1 MTRGRES
8 NTVYVA
14 LDNPDDTHTPPQE
27 GDVNARTV
35 LYGILQRSGAELSAH
50 QTITAEQD
58 QWSSI
63 AQLAA
68 EYETIAAD
76 AQHDRW
82 VDLIGSCG
90 LIDDGAAQLLLSDSF
105 GPLTAEFRRAE
116 ANGYDL
122 ATLLPKLVANRGLA
136 DAVDVG
142 AVLIS
147 RLHHGTAQP
156 RRFGRRR
163 VKIGRASWR
172 GRVGQYGEIRG
183 VGGSLKKKN

>member
-82 VDLIGSCG
+82 VDRNGSCG
-90 LIDDGAAQLLLSDSF
+90 VIAGGAAQLMLSESF
-105 GPLTAEFRRAE
+105 GPLPAEFWGAE
-116 ANGYDL
+116 DTGHEH
-122 ATLLPKLVANRGLA
+122 P
-136 DAVDVG
+136 
-142 AVLIS
+142 
-147 RLHHGTAQP
+147 P
-156 RRFGRRR
+156 
-163 VKIGRASWR
+163 
-172 GRVGQYGEIRG
+172 
-183 VGGSLKKKN
+183 

>member
-35 LYGILQRSGAELSAH
+35 LYGTLQRSGAELSAP

-68 EYETIAAD
+68 EYETIAA
-76 AQHDRW
+76 
-82 VDLIGSCG
+82 
-90 LIDDGAAQLLLSDSF
+90 AAQ
-105 GPLTAEFRRAE
+105 PE
-116 ANGYDL
+116 
-122 ATLLPKLVANRGLA
+122 
-136 DAVDVG
+136 
-142 AVLIS
+142 
-147 RLHHGTAQP
+147 
-156 RRFGRRR
+156 
-163 VKIGRASWR
+163 IGRASCR
-172 GRVGQYGEIRG
+172 ESVCQYVYIS
-183 VGGSLKKKN
+183 VVAVP